1 MTRIALTWDRTGD
14 TAESGTVTFAPTRR
28 WWRDDSRT
36 TTEPVTVEVPAA
48 GAVLDV
54 DPTGETWAYQVTWT
68 PDGPLALEWTEYVTV
83 PPPPAEG
90 VHTPVPYRQLQ
101 HLTRDAAAVLTG
113 ERALTAAAALAR
125 MDAAMA
131 DARAAVAN
139 ARDAATEAATEAAS
153 AAVNALDDTVR
164 DVIARMEAGEFVG
177 ETGPQG
183 ATGPTGPQGERG
195 PMGPQG
201 ATGPQGGPG
210 PTGATGPQ
218 GERGPAGPAGPQGER
233 GPIGPAGPQG
243 ERGLTGPAGPQ
254 GAKGDTGPI
263 GPAGPQGAQGVKGDT
278 GAASTV
284 PGPVGPQGPTG
295 PVGPAGP
302 VGPQGV
308 KGDTGAP
315 GVVSSA
321 SSYVIVGPGRPDV
334 PSTTA
339 GTITGR
345 EPVGA
350 EYRSTDG
357 ANVGAFVWMK
367 RPGGKWEVT
376 NGDTGWRALQV
387 SDGVSAAHLDTNK
400 GGALTSGGL
409 GIRRIGTTVYLLGYW
424 YNVAGTPGGRLW
436 ALPYGWKLPST
447 VPGGGYGTQEV
458 ARWSGSNTSAWTITN
473 GHYLNISTLPGGENR
488 VYGSWVTADPWP
500 SAPLPG
506 DPA

>member
-36 TTEPVTVEVPAA
+36 TTEPVTVEVPAG

-54 DPTGETWAYQVTWT
+54 DPTGDTWAYRVTWT

-113 ERALTAAAALAR
+113 ERALTAAAALTR
-125 MDAAMA
+125 MDAALA
-131 DARAAVAN
+131 DARAAVTN
-139 ARDAATEAATEAAS
+139 ARDAATEAATEAATD
-153 AAVNALDDTVR
+153 AVNALDDTVR

-183 ATGPTGPQGERG
+183 ATGDTGPQGERG
-195 PMGPQG
+195 PMGP
-201 ATGPQGGPG
+201 AGPQ
-210 PTGATGPQ
+210 GPQ
-218 GERGPAGPAGPQGER
+218 GER
-233 GPIGPAGPQG
+233 
-243 ERGLTGPAGPQ
+243 
-254 GAKGDTGPI
+254 
-263 GPAGPQGAQGVKGDT
+263 
-278 GAASTV
+278 
-284 PGPVGPQGPTG
+284 GPVGPQGPTG

-308 KGDTGAP
+308 KGDTGATGPANVLTIGTVTGGATAGATLTGEAPAQTLSLVLPKGDTGDRGDAGPQGPP

-321 SSYVIVGPGRPDV
+321 SAYVIIGPGRPDV

-357 ANVGAFVWMK
+357 AGVGAYVWMK

-376 NGDTGWRALQV
+376 DGDTGWRDVTALA
-387 SDGVSAAHLDTNK
+387 SGWHANYANEFRILARRTDSTAMLKMGPLTASTGGGVSQNQKMFTIAREVW
-400 GGALTSGGL
+400 SF
-409 GIRRIGTTVYLLGYW
+409 LLGSPRPENGSMSGVVGRGVTNAPFVQIGPDVYTAGNF
-424 YNVAGTPGGRLW
+424 YSDHSSTGTLTGTPGG
-436 ALPYGWKLPST
+436 
-447 VPGGGYGTQEV
+447 V
-458 ARWSGSNTSAWTITN
+458 
-473 GHYLNISTLPGGENR
+473 
-488 VYGSWVTADPWP
+488 WP
-500 SAPLPG
+500 SVPQPG
-506 DPA
+506 SPA